1 MRELRKLGLSV
12 GLALLSISMV
22 GLTGC
27 EYRGPGF
34 AGRVLA
40 NTGKHTAYSVIYS
53 EPELS
58 TLKDA
63 IAAANLNNTFKMQG
77 NYTIFAP
84 TNAAFARLPAG
95 TLKSLESASNHEPL
109 RNLLW
114 YHVSTSD
121 ITPMA
126 AERQAVQHM
135 ANGQKA
141 LISSNGTEI
150 TGIDGAHVVGQPIL
164 CNNAVI
170 YPIDAV
176 IMPAPV
182 GGK

>member
-1 MRELRKLGLSV
+1 MRELRKLGLAA

-22 GLTGC
+22 GLVGC

-34 AGRVLA
+34 ASGVLA

-58 TLKDA
+58 TLNGA
-63 IAAANLNNTFKMQG
+63 IAAANLGDTFKMQG

-95 TLKSLESASNHEPL
+95 TLKSLESESNHQPL

-114 YHVSTSD
+114 YHISTVD
-121 ITPMA
+121 ITPA
-126 AERQAVQHM
+126 AAKIESVQKM

-141 LISSNGTEI
+141 LVSSNGTEI
-150 TGIDGAHVVGQPIL
+150 TGIDGAHVVGKPIL

-170 YPIDAV
+170 
-176 IMPAPV
+176 
-182 GGK
+182 

>member
-12 GLALLSISMV
+12 GLAILSISMV
-22 GLTGC
+22 GLVGC

-34 AGRVLA
+34 ASGVLK

-58 TLKDA
+58 SLKDA
-63 IAAANLNNTFKMQG
+63 IAAANLNNTFKMPG

-95 TLKSLESASNHEPL
+95 TLKSLESASNHEPI

-114 YHVSTSD
+114 YHIATMD
-121 ITPMA
+121 ITPA
-126 AERQAVQHM
+126 AAQRSAVQKM
-135 ANGQKA
+135 ANGQNA
-141 LISSNGTEI
+141 LIESNETKI
-150 TGIDGAHVVGQPIL
+150 IGIDGAHVVGKPIL